1 MHRAQI
7 SIGGA
12 PKRNCGVSNYEQ
24 DKQKIAFQ
32 QAQQEK
38 EKGGRRWSSRWGK
51 INVSIN
57 HNLGKSPE
65 MSSQRPSNGDA
76 GSLRFALPPSHFP
89 SPPPPFLLDSLAS
102 LAEVLPAL
110 LDFFSVTQQV

>member
-1 MHRAQI
+1 MR
-7 SIGGA
+7 

-38 EKGGRRWSSRWGK
+38 EKGGSRGSSRWGK

-76 GSLRFALPPSHFP
+76 GSLRFALPPS
-89 SPPPPFLLDSLAS
+89 PPPLVSL
-102 LAEVLPAL
+102 
-110 LDFFSVTQQV
+110 